1 VSDLR
6 GSGKVRNATADSTK
20 EADPRPRRA
29 TVHDLTIEIDTDLC
43 VGFGDCVD
51 VAPEAFELDED
62 GIAFLTAPDSVDRD
76 TLLDGCRSCP
86 VDAIIARDGEG
97 EVVAP

>member
-1 VSDLR
+1 MSDLQ
-6 GSGKVRNATADSTK
+6 GTGQARNVPADATT
-20 EADPRPRRA
+20 EVDPRPRHA
-29 TVHDLTIEIDTDLC
+29 TVHDLRIEIDTDLC

-62 GIAFLTAPDSVDRD
+62 GIAFLTAPGNVDRV
-76 TLLDGCRSCP
+76 TLLDACRSCP